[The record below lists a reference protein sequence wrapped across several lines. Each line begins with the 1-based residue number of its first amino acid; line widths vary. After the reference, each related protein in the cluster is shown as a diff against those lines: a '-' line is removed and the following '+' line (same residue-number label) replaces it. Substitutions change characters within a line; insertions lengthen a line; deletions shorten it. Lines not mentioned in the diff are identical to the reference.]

1 MFNAVVVLEKKTLG
15 GGLRLVLVGVEV
27 VGDGWWVVG
36 RIVGGGASR
45 LLSVSIRL
53 ILPIFSNFTT

>member
-1 MFNAVVVLEKKTLG
+1 MFNAVVVLERKTLG

-36 RIVGGGASR
+36 RIVGGVVAR
-45 LLSVSIRL
+45 HDLYH
-53 ILPIFSNFTT
+53 